1 VSESGTVVVRHDPC
15 PWLPEGGR
23 AEVVRSALEPP
34 APIAVVRLLVTS
46 GDLLR
51 VVPRPDGRGLDL
63 PSAVVTAGVPEA
75 LAVLRR
81 GVPGGTTSP
90 RPLGFVRNTVPDAP
104 ADYAWPAPVA
114 HFAVWQCMAEP
125 PPGPAVR
132 QAGATGWAP
141 DPDGR
146 WLAPDEAAA
155 TLGDRHWWPLRVV

>member
-1 VSESGTVVVRHDPC
+1 VSESEVVVVRHDPC

-34 APIAVVRLLVTS
+34 APTVVVRLLVTS

-63 PSAVVTAGVPEA
+63 PSAVVTAGVTEA
-75 LAVLRR
+75 LEVLRH
-81 GVPGGTTSP
+81 GVPARTTPP

-114 HFAVWQCMAEP
+114 HFAVWQCTAEP
-125 PPGPAVR
+125 PPGPGEPP
-132 QAGATGWAP
+132 AGAAGARP
-141 DPDGR
+141 GPDGG

-155 TLGDRHWWPLRVV
+155 ALGERHWWPLRVV